1 MSEYLEMPGHEMCL
15 VCGQENPTGMQVRW
29 RLENDLIVGETTLSL
44 PHQGPPGHVHG
55 GAIAAML
62 DEAMGFA
69 VGRSGIAGL
78 AANLDLN
85 YRKPTP
91 LGVPIRAEGWVVRV
105 EGRKVFTAGRLIL
118 LDSELVAV
126 ESTGLYIQPRQF
138 NWTLEISGS

>member
-1 MSEYLEMPGHEMCL
+1 MLRVSEYLEIPGHELCL
-15 VCGQENPTGMQVRW
+15 VCGQDNPTGMRVRW
-29 RLENDLIVGETTLSL
+29 HMEGDLVVGEATLGL
-44 PHQGPPGHVHG
+44 PQQGPPGHVHG

-69 VGRSGIAGL
+69 AGSSGLAGL

-91 LGVPIRAEGWVVRV
+91 LEVPIRAEGWLVRV

-118 LDSELVAV
+118 LDSQQVAV

-138 NWTLEISGS
+138 DWH